1 MSSTA
6 KQIRAVALKIHFS
19 QMPAFSW
26 NQSKAVYLAVCK
38 NNFKIQGTL
47 SQCGC
52 PFLHK
57 GNSAELGRGTSSNIL
72 YCKGNAIKRETLVF
86 LWIRE

>member
-6 KQIRAVALKIHFS
+6 KQIKAVALKIHFS
-19 QMPAFSW
+19 QVPAFSW

-38 NNFKIQGTL
+38 NNFKIQDPL

-52 PFLHK
+52 LFSTRVILLNWVEGLHRIYSIVK
-57 GNSAELGRGTSSNIL
+57 GMQLSMKL
-72 YCKGNAIKRETLVF
+72 
-86 LWIRE
+86 

>member
-1 MSSTA
+1 MSARMSSTA

-19 QMPAFSW
+19 QVPAFSW
-26 NQSKAVYLAVCK
+26 NQSKAVYLAVGK

-52 PFLHK
+52 PFCTRVILLNWVEGLHRIYSIVK
-57 GNSAELGRGTSSNIL
+57 GMQLSMKL
-72 YCKGNAIKRETLVF
+72 
-86 LWIRE
+86 